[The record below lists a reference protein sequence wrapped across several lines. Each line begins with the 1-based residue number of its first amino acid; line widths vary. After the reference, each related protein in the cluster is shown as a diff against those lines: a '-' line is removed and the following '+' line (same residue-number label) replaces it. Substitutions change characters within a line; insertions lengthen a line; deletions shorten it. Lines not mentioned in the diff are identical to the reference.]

1 MTQGMYNTKCNA
13 ITTKLNEFLITKK
26 QINRY
31 YCIQSFQELIN
42 V

>member
-1 MTQGMYNTKCNA
+1 MYNTKYDA
-13 ITTKLNEFLITKK
+13 IKTKLDDFLITKK

-31 YCIQSFQELIN
+31 CCIQSFQELIN